1 MVIDNAA
8 VTDAVLYSSTVAI
21 IEVRPE
27 PVKADTACLLTPALS
42 RLFLFFPQFGE
53 NRQILEGRHI
63 TADFV
68 P

>member
-1 MVIDNAA
+1 MVIVNAA
-8 VTDAVLYSSTVAI
+8 VTDAARYSSTVAI
-21 IEVRPE
+21 IEARPE
-27 PVKADTACLLTPALS
+27 PVKADTVRPLTPALC

-53 NRQILEGRHI
+53 NRQILEGGHI